1 LKTVITQLRKD
12 GFSPFC
18 LFGHSRGANDVLIY
32 SSKFTTASKSIESCE
47 STTSIVDEVE
57 NKGDSR
63 ESAVKTGF
71 RPMTPTTI
79 ATISSSSQLS
89 EVTEK
94 INTFSFE
101 KGDIISQTEVE
112 KEVEILKESATLSD
126 TSHLLD
132 AEKLMIVVA
141 APRFNMPTMLTTLF
155 TSEQI
160 ALLEDENLGSKFPWS
175 SGEKGEKCCMKNK
188 TINFFLNSV
197 FYLCYFSDLI
207 ILQYEIHEKQML
219 E

>member
-1 LKTVITQLRKD
+1 MKTVIMQLRKD

-18 LFGHSRGANDVLIY
+18 LFGHSRGANNVLIY
-32 SSKFTTASKSIESCE
+32 SSKFTTAAKSIENSE
-47 STTSIVDEVE
+47 SSTSIVDE

-79 ATISSSSQLS
+79 ATIASSSQLS
-89 EVTEK
+89 EITET
-94 INTFSFE
+94 ISNFNFE
-101 KGDIISQTEVE
+101 KGDIIAQTEVE
-112 KEVEILKESATLSD
+112 NKVEILKESATLSD

-141 APRFNMPTMLTTLF
+141 APRFNMPKMVTTLF

-160 ALLEDENLGSKFPWS
+160 ALLEDQNLGSKFLWS
-175 SGEKGEKCCMKNK
+175 SGEKGE
-188 TINFFLNSV
+188 
-197 FYLCYFSDLI
+197 
-207 ILQYEIHEKQML
+207 
-219 E
+219 